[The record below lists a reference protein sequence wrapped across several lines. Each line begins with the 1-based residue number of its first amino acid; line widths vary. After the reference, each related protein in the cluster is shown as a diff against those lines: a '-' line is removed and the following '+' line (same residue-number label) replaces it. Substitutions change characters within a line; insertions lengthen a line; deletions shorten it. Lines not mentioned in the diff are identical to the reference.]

1 MMWHRRKRRH
11 TLTNLGL
18 LRLAEYLEGVNFA
31 AYVDLLQ
38 TPWRLALL
46 NFIGGIFRGLGI
58 GLGFTVIAGIVVLV
72 LQQLELL
79 NLPVIGKWVADLV
92 QIVDGQLKARQFAY

>member
-1 MMWHRRKRRH
+1 MRQRRKRRH
-11 TLTNLGL
+11 SLTHLGL
-18 LRLAEYLEGVNFA
+18 LRLTEYLEGANFA

-46 NFIGGIFRGLGI
+46 NLIGGVFRGLGI
-58 GLGFTVIAGIVVLV
+58 GLGFTVIAGLVVLI

-79 NLPVIGKWVADLV
+79 NLPIIGKWIADLV
-92 QIVDGQLKARQFAY
+92 QIVDGQLRARQFAY

>member
-1 MMWHRRKRRH
+1 MRHRRRRRH
-11 TLTNLGL
+11 SLTHLGL
-18 LRLAEYLEGVNFA
+18 LRLTEYLEGVNFA

-46 NFIGGIFRGLGI
+46 NLIGGIFRGLGI
-58 GLGFTVIAGIVVLV
+58 GLGFTVIAGLVVLI

-79 NLPVIGKWVADLV
+79 NLPIIGKWIADLV
-92 QIVDGQLKARQFAY
+92 QIVDGQLRARQFTY

>member
-1 MMWHRRKRRH
+1 
-11 TLTNLGL
+11 LT
-18 LRLAEYLEGVNFA
+18 EYLEGVNFA

-46 NFIGGIFRGLGI
+46 NLIGGIFRGLGI
-58 GLGFTVIAGIVVLV
+58 GLGFTVIAGLVVLI

-79 NLPVIGKWVADLV
+79 NLPVIGKWIADLV
-92 QIVDGQLKARQFAY
+92 QIVDGQLRAREFTY